1 MSLASSL
8 APLAKNSI
16 ASLAKNFDQETM
28 SALTQN
34 ISNPTQNPSDVSD
47 EEKKKAVLAEYCKII
62 KDNQP
67 AITKLFQESI
77 DNYFYSFQAS
87 IENKKKIQD
96 FMFNKIFEIVDKSIT
111 ADNPAIK
118 SFISAIIK
126 KGTINNILYE
136 PFQKNSIGGLTSSHA
151 LENIIQ
157 NLQSTIT
164 EPKKQSITGGGEEG
178 EEKKVEDVIRFFPLN
193 EDKYTTND
201 KILDIILLA
210 FEDELKTPKNKLFIY
225 ETITQKIEKNIGTV
239 IEGFGDK
246 WFDDEQLVKTVLLN
260 LTNRNFIDNNNN
272 IKSLFLGAIEKFI
285 QWVQNNKQGFL
296 DNGSINYGKLNELLL
311 DAFSLQPIKPE
322 HVQAKLG
329 GGRKNKYRKPK
340 ITRKK
345 RTKRR
350 HTKKA

>member
-1 MSLASSL
+1 MNPLSKLGSKLGPDAINTVMSGIATS
-8 APLAKNSI
+8 APPQSI
-16 ASLAKNFDQETM
+16 DPPVVIAP
-28 SALTQN
+28 
-34 ISNPTQNPSDVSD
+34 IVSD
-47 EEKKKAVLAEYCKII
+47 DEKKKAVLAEYCKIV

-164 EPKKQSITGGGEEG
+164 EPKKQSITGGGGE

-201 KILDIILLA
+201 KILEIILLA

-260 LTNRNFIDNNNN
+260 ILTNINVIDNNNN
-272 IKSLFLGAIEKFI
+272 INALFLGAIEKFI
-285 QWVQNNKQGFL
+285 EGVQNNENEFH
-296 DNGSINYGKLNELLL
+296 DNGNINYGKLNELLL

-322 HVQAKLG
+322 PVKPNING
-329 GGRKNKYRKPK
+329 GKKNKTRKPK